1 LVKRYYL
8 WIIVL
13 MVILVGV
20 LPGCTAEK
28 QPTAFNV
35 SQVPNIT
42 SQQAFNLIQENQK
55 KSDFVILD
63 VRTAAEFAEGHIA
76 NSVNI
81 DVNLPAFRENINKLK
96 KSDTY
101 LVYCRTGNRSQTALR
116 IMVESGFT
124 HLYHLEKGVTEWT
137 AAGLP
142 VIRQNIYTPSHAARS
157 KTRNII
163 NTLCNFTKILHYGNI
178 EVTIA
183 MYTETVRR

>member
-1 LVKRYYL
+1 VKRYYL
-8 WIIVL
+8 WIVFL
-13 MVILVGV
+13 TVILLGV
-20 LPGCTAEK
+20 LTGCTAEK
-28 QPTAFNV
+28 QPTTFNV

-63 VRTAAEFAEGHIA
+63 VRTAAEFTEGHIA

-81 DVNLPAFRENINKLK
+81 DVNLPAFRENVNKLK

-124 HLYHLEKGVTEWT
+124 RLYHLEKGITEWT
-137 AAGLP
+137 GAGLP
-142 VIRQNIYTPSHAARS
+142 V
-157 KTRNII
+157 
-163 NTLCNFTKILHYGNI
+163 
-178 EVTIA
+178 
-183 MYTETVRR
+183 VR

>member
-28 QPTAFNV
+28 QPTAFNA

-81 DVNLPAFRENINKLK
+81 NVNLPAFRENVNKLK
-96 KSDTY
+96 ISDAY

-116 IMVESGFT
+116 IMIESGFT
-124 HLYHLEKGVTEWT
+124 RLYHLEKGIAEWT
-137 AAGLP
+137 GAGLP
-142 VIRQNIYTPSHAARS
+142 VIR
-157 KTRNII
+157 
-163 NTLCNFTKILHYGNI
+163 
-178 EVTIA
+178 
-183 MYTETVRR
+183 